1 MLVVAAP
8 LALYAHYYG
17 PDARYTTA
25 PGDSKDPDGSRH
37 ACASVG
43 CHTGSSQGGPIDAAG
58 GNVTATFSSGNTYT
72 PGGSPVTIMVT
83 VSDKVNNHYGFQ
95 MTARLDSDQVNGQ
108 AGDFTAP
115 SGMIVLCSDSSPK
128 TTKGCPANAPVQFID
143 HSWPSDPATGT
154 IGTTPYVFTWT
165 PPATNVGPVHFYVA
179 GNAVN
184 NNGIN
189 DAGDHVYTNNYV
201 LTPLVP
207 FVCTNTAVPVITS
220 IISASGYGGFSS
232 FAPGSWLEI
241 YGVNLSQNTRLWAG
255 SDFNGVNAPAKLDG
269 VSVKINGKD
278 AAAILYIQSSPSQI
292 NVQAP
297 ADTATGPVAITVT
310 NCNAT
315 SSPTMVT
322 EAALVPGML
331 ALPGWNVGGKQY
343 MVAVFLD
350 GVTFVGNT
358 GLVSGLAFRPA
369 KPGDTIVAYGIG
381 FGDVMP
387 SFAPGVIVTGQNRL
401 TNLTISF
408 GSTPATTTYAG
419 LAPGFV
425 GLYQFNITVPNVAD
439 GDYQINITVGSVK
452 VPQTMFLTVHK

>member
-1 MLVVAAP
+1 LEYIEHNTP
-8 LALYAHYYG
+8 S
-17 PDARYTTA
+17 TT
-25 PGDSKDPDGSRH
+25 
-37 ACASVG
+37 
-43 CHTGSSQGGPIDAAG
+43 
-58 GNVTATFSSGNTYT
+58 
-72 PGGSPVTIMVT
+72 
-83 VSDKVNNHYGFQ
+83 
-95 MTARLDSDQVNGQ
+95 
-108 AGDFTAP
+108 
-115 SGMIVLCSDSSPK
+115 
-128 TTKGCPANAPVQFID
+128 
-143 HSWPSDPATGT
+143 SWT
-154 IGTTPYVFTWT
+154 FTWT
-165 PPATNVGPVHFYVA
+165 PPATNVGKAHFYLA

-184 NNGIN
+184 LNGLP
-189 DAGDHVYTNNYV
+189 DGGDHVYTNNYA

-207 FVCTNTAVPVITS
+207 FVCTNTAIPVITS

-241 YGVNLSQNTRLWAG
+241 YGVNLSQNTRDWSGA
-255 SDFNGVNAPAKLDG
+255 FNGANPPTKLDG
-269 VSVKINGKD
+269 VSVKVNGKD
-278 AAAILYIQSSPSQI
+278 AAAILYIQSNPAQI

-331 ALPGWNVGGKQY
+331 ALPSWNVGGKQY
-343 MVAVFLD
+343 IVSVFPD

-369 KPGDTIVAYGIG
+369 KPGDTIIAYGIG
-381 FGDVMP
+381 FGDVTP
-387 SFAPGVIVTGQNRL
+387 SFAPGVVVTQLNKL
-401 TNLTISF
+401 TNPLAISF

-419 LAPGFV
+419 LAPNFV

-452 VPQTMFLTVHK
+452 VQQTIFLTVHK